1 MCLCDRPK
9 WFQSCKLQKA
19 KRYKRIMISILIII
33 MIILH
38 VMKITVTIM
47 MTIKL
52 LIMVVVVMMIKIELF
67 LTARHGQ
74 LFTSFSLLRVG
85 LKD

>member
-1 MCLCDRPK
+1 
-9 WFQSCKLQKA
+9 
-19 KRYKRIMISILIII
+19 

-67 LTARHGQ
+67 ISDSSSRSAIYFFLSTPCRSEGLSDKAKMPV
-74 LFTSFSLLRVG
+74 FKPSFIVDR
-85 LKD
+85 KTCYEKIY

>member
-1 MCLCDRPK
+1 
-9 WFQSCKLQKA
+9 
-19 KRYKRIMISILIII
+19 

-38 VMKITVTIM
+38 VMKITVMIM

>member
-1 MCLCDRPK
+1 
-9 WFQSCKLQKA
+9 
-19 KRYKRIMISILIII
+19 

-74 LFTSFSLLRVG
+74 LFTSFFFPCRSEG
-85 LKD
+85 LSDKAKMPVFKPSFIVDRKTCY